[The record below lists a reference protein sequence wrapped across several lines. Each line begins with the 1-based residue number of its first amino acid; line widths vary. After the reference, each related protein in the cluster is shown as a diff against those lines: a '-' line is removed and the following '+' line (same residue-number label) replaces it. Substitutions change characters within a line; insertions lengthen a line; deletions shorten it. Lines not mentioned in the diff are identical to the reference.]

1 MNWITIQKD
10 AWLTASTHK
19 RIAGLLWLITLLC
32 GFPVMRLAHRYLVGL
47 FDGTRVSEI
56 WIRQLDISYLLE
68 ILADSAPFLSLISA
82 VFIAVLMIYGLLS
95 VWATAGTIGWLAEPI
110 PSGAS
115 VNERFFSRFSHAGGK
130 YFGPILRTSMI
141 TLSLSLLA
149 VIFFF
154 FGTAGIV
161 IGIGM
166 ILLWILTSDVTKIL
180 LVRDGSRRAFITYLK
195 SLPWVARH
203 IHRLMPHYAVTAG
216 VLAIGFIIYSVIDGT
231 LTADTGFKIF
241 LLFSLQQ
248 VFVFLRGLARVQL
261 FAAVVNV
268 VNGRAAEPVKTAE
281 IPLATPVSE

>member
-1 MNWITIQKD
+1 MNWLNIQKD
-10 AWLTASTHK
+10 AWITAFTNK
-19 RIAGLLWLITLLC
+19 KIAGLLWLITLIC
-32 GFPVMRLAHRYLVGL
+32 GFPVMRLVHRYLYSVFG
-47 FDGTRVSEI
+47 GTLVTEI
-56 WIRQLDISYLLE
+56 WLRQFDASFLLE
-68 ILADSAPFLSLISA
+68 IISGKTPFLSLISA

-110 PSGAS
+110 PPGVS

-180 LVRDGSRRAFITYLK
+180 LVRDGSRRAFITFLK

-203 IHRLMPHYAVTAG
+203 IHRLIPHYAVTAG
-216 VLAIGFIIYSVIDGT
+216 VLAIGFIIYSVIDGA
-231 LTADTGFKIF
+231 LIADTGFKIF

-248 VFVFLRGLARVQL
+248 VFVFFRGMARVQL

-281 IPLATPVSE
+281 IPLAAPVTE